1 MNMYEL
7 FYWTTPNG
15 HKITMFLE
23 EAGVE
28 YKIVPVNIG
37 KGEQFE
43 SDFLKISP
51 NNRIPALIDH
61 QPDDVDEPVALF
73 ESGAILLYLADKH
86 ECLIPK
92 DVKGRADV
100 LQWLFWQM
108 ANLGPM
114 GGQNHHF
121 VTYLD
126 EKIDYAVTRYV
137 NEVSRLY
144 AVLDH
149 QLESNEYIC
158 GEYSI
163 ADMASYPWVVPHK
176 RQLQKIQKFPNL
188 QRWFEQV
195 RERPATVRAYEVA
208 KEVNPNPA
216 QMSEAEKKVLF
227 GQDASTLQRL
237 RQSKD

>member
-1 MNMYEL
+1 MYEL
-7 FYWTTPNG
+7 LYWTTPNG

-23 EAGVE
+23 EVDAD
-28 YKIVPVNIG
+28 YKVVPINIG
-37 KGEQFE
+37 KGEQFAPE
-43 SDFLKISP
+43 FLKVSP

-61 QPDDVDEPVALF
+61 SPNSDAGSISLF
-73 ESGAILLYLADKH
+73 ESGAILLYLAEKH
-86 ECLIPK
+86 EQFIPT
-92 DVKGRADV
+92 DSAGRANV

-126 EKIDYAVTRYV
+126 YEIEYAINRYV

-149 QLESNEYIC
+149 QLESSEYIC
-158 GEYSI
+158 GDYSI

-176 RQLQKIQKFPNL
+176 RQLQEIEKFTNL
-188 QRWFEQV
+188 HRWFEQV
-195 RERPATVRAYEVA
+195 RNRPATIRAYEVA
-208 KEVNPNPA
+208 KDINPNPG
-216 QMSEAEKKVLF
+216 QMSEEEKKILF
-227 GQDASTLQRL
+227 QQDASTLQSL
-237 RQSKD
+237 RSGNN

>member
-1 MNMYEL
+1 MYEL
-7 FYWTTPNG
+7 LYWTTPNG

-23 EAGVE
+23 EVDAD
-28 YKIVPVNIG
+28 YKVVPINIG
-37 KGEQFE
+37 KGDQFAPE
-43 SDFLKISP
+43 FLKVSP

-61 QPDDVDEPVALF
+61 SPDSDAGSISLF
-73 ESGAILLYLADKH
+73 ESGAILLYLAEKH
-86 ECLIPK
+86 EQFIPT
-92 DVKGRADV
+92 DSAGRANV

-126 EKIDYAVTRYV
+126 YEIEYAINRYV

-149 QLESNEYIC
+149 QLESSEYIC
-158 GEYSI
+158 GDYSI

-176 RQLQKIQKFPNL
+176 RQLQEIEKFTNL
-188 QRWFEQV
+188 HRWFEQV
-195 RERPATVRAYEVA
+195 RNRPATLRAYEVA
-208 KEVNPNPA
+208 KDINPNPG
-216 QMSEAEKKVLF
+216 QMSEEEKKILF
-227 GQDASTLQRL
+227 QQDASTLQSL
-237 RQSKD
+237 RSSNN

>member
-1 MNMYEL
+1 MYEL
-7 FYWTTPNG
+7 LYWTTPNG

-23 EAGVE
+23 EVDAD
-28 YKIVPVNIG
+28 YKVVPINIG
-37 KGEQFE
+37 KGEQFAP
-43 SDFLKISP
+43 DFLKVSP

-61 QPDDVDEPVALF
+61 SPNSDAGSISLF
-73 ESGAILLYLADKH
+73 ESGAILLYLAEKH
-86 ECLIPK
+86 EQFIPT
-92 DVKGRADV
+92 DSAGRANV

-126 EKIDYAVTRYV
+126 YEIEYAINRYV

-158 GEYSI
+158 GDYSI

-176 RQLQKIQKFPNL
+176 RQLQEIEKFTNL
-188 QRWFEQV
+188 HRWFEQV
-195 RERPATVRAYEVA
+195 RNRPATIRAYEVA
-208 KEVNPNPA
+208 KDINPNPG
-216 QMSEAEKKVLF
+216 QMSEEEKKILF
-227 GQDASTLQRL
+227 QQDASTLQSL
-237 RQSKD
+237 RSGNN

>member
-1 MNMYEL
+1 MYEL
-7 FYWTTPNG
+7 LYWTTPNG

-23 EAGVE
+23 EVDAD
-28 YKIVPVNIG
+28 YKVVPINIG
-37 KGEQFE
+37 KGEQFAPE
-43 SDFLKISP
+43 FLKVSP

-61 QPDDVDEPVALF
+61 SPDSDAGSISLF
-73 ESGAILLYLADKH
+73 ESGAILLYLAEKH
-86 ECLIPK
+86 EQFIPT
-92 DVKGRADV
+92 DSAGRANV

-126 EKIDYAVTRYV
+126 YEIEYAINRYV

-149 QLESNEYIC
+149 QLESSEYIC
-158 GEYSI
+158 GDYSI

-176 RQLQKIQKFPNL
+176 RQLQEIEKFTNL
-188 QRWFEQV
+188 HRWFEQV
-195 RERPATVRAYEVA
+195 RNRPATIRAYEVA
-208 KEVNPNPA
+208 KDINPNPG
-216 QMSEAEKKVLF
+216 QMSEEEKKILF
-227 GQDASTLQRL
+227 QQDASTLQSL
-237 RQSKD
+237 RSGNN

>member
-1 MNMYEL
+1 MYEL
-7 FYWTTPNG
+7 LYWTTPNG

-23 EAGVE
+23 EVDAD
-28 YKIVPVNIG
+28 YKVVPINIG
-37 KGEQFE
+37 KGEQFAPE
-43 SDFLKISP
+43 FLKVSP

-61 QPDDVDEPVALF
+61 SPNSDAGSISLF
-73 ESGAILLYLADKH
+73 ESGAILLYLAEKH
-86 ECLIPK
+86 EQFIPT
-92 DVKGRADV
+92 DSAGRANV

-126 EKIDYAVTRYV
+126 YEIEYAINRYV

-149 QLESNEYIC
+149 QLESSEYIC

-176 RQLQKIQKFPNL
+176 RQLQEIEKFTNL
-188 QRWFEQV
+188 HRWFEQV
-195 RERPATVRAYEVA
+195 RNRPATIRAYEVA
-208 KEVNPNPA
+208 KDINPNPG
-216 QMSEAEKKVLF
+216 QMSEEEKKILF
-227 GQDASTLQRL
+227 QQDASTLQSL
-237 RQSKD
+237 RSGNN

>member
-1 MNMYEL
+1 MYEL

-15 HKITMFLE
+15 HKITMLLE
-23 EAGVE
+23 ELDLE
-28 YKIVPVNIG
+28 YKVVPVNIG
-37 KGEQFE
+37 KGDQFE
-43 SDFLKISP
+43 ADFLKISP
-51 NNRIPALIDH
+51 NNRIPAMIDH
-61 QPDDVDEPVALF
+61 NPYEAEGDVAIF

-86 ECLIPK
+86 SQFIPK
-92 DVKGRADV
+92 DTAGRANV

-126 EKIDYAVTRYV
+126 EPIEYAVNRYV

-149 QLESNEYIC
+149 QLKDNEYIC

-176 RQLQKIQKFPNL
+176 RQLQKIDEFPNL
-188 QRWFEQV
+188 YRWFKTV
-195 RERPATVRAYEVA
+195 RNRPATERAYEVA
-208 KEVNPNPA
+208 KRINPNPA
-216 QMSEAEKKVLF
+216 QMSEEEKKILF
-227 GQDASTLQRL
+227 GQDASTLQKL
-237 RQSKD
+237 RKEN

>member
-1 MNMYEL
+1 MYEL
-7 FYWTTPNG
+7 LYWTTPNG

-23 EAGVE
+23 EIGADYEVTP
-28 YKIVPVNIG
+28 INIG
-37 KGEQFE
+37 KGEQFNT
-43 SDFLKISP
+43 DFLKVSP
-51 NNRIPALIDH
+51 NNRIPALIDRA
-61 QPDDVDEPVALF
+61 PGADEGPISLF

-86 ECLIPK
+86 GRFIPK
-92 DVKGRADV
+92 DAAGRANV

-126 EKIDYAVTRYV
+126 EPIEYAVNRYV

-149 QLESNEYIC
+149 QLEHNQYIC
-158 GEYSI
+158 GDYSI
-163 ADMASYPWVVPHK
+163 ADMASYPWIVPHK
-176 RQLQKIQKFPNL
+176 RQLQKIENFPNL
-188 QRWFEQV
+188 LRWFEEV
-195 RERPATVRAYEVA
+195 RSRPATVKAYDVA
-208 KEVNPNPA
+208 KRVNPNPG

-227 GQDASTLQRL
+227 GQDASTLTRL
-237 RQSKD
+237 RDN

>member
-1 MNMYEL
+1 MYEL

-23 EAGVE
+23 ELDLE
-28 YKIVPVNIG
+28 YKVVPINIG
-37 KGEQFE
+37 KGDQFE
-43 SDFLKISP
+43 ADFLKNSP

-61 QPDDVDEPVALF
+61 EPDESEGNVAIF

-86 ECLIPK
+86 NQFIPK
-92 DVKGRADV
+92 DTSGRANV

-126 EKIDYAVTRYV
+126 EPIEYAVNRYV

-149 QLESNEYIC
+149 QLKDNEYIC

-176 RQLQKIQKFPNL
+176 RQLQKIENFPNL
-188 QRWFEQV
+188 YRWFETV
-195 RERPATVRAYEVA
+195 RGRPATERAYEVA
-208 KEVNPNPA
+208 KRINPNPT
-216 QMSEAEKKVLF
+216 QMSEEEKKILF
-227 GQDASTLQRL
+227 GQDANTLQKL
-237 RQSKD
+237 RKDN

>member
-1 MNMYEL
+1 MYEL
-7 FYWTTPNG
+7 LYWTTPNG

-23 EAGVE
+23 EIGAD
-28 YKIVPVNIG
+28 YKVVPINIG
-37 KGEQFE
+37 KGDQFDP
-43 SDFLKISP
+43 DFLKISP
-51 NNRIPALIDH
+51 NNRIPALIDRKP
-61 QPDDVDEPVALF
+61 QAADGDVTLF
-73 ESGAILLYLADKH
+73 ESGAILLYLAEKH
-86 ECLIPK
+86 GQFIPE
-92 DVKGRADV
+92 DTAGRANV

-126 EKIDYAVTRYV
+126 YEIEYAVNRYV

-163 ADMASYPWVVPHK
+163 ADMASYPWVAPHK
-176 RQLQKIQKFPNL
+176 RQLQNIENFPNL
-188 QRWFEQV
+188 VRWFETV
-195 RERPATVRAYEVA
+195 RNRPATVRAYDVA
-208 KEVNPNPA
+208 KEVNPNPSE
-216 QMSEAEKKVLF
+216 MSEEEKKILF
-227 GQDASTLQRL
+227 QQDASTLQKL
-237 RQSKD
+237 REN

>member
-1 MNMYEL
+1 MYEL
-7 FYWTTPNG
+7 LYWTTPNG

-23 EAGVE
+23 EVDAD
-28 YKIVPVNIG
+28 YKVVPINIG
-37 KGEQFE
+37 KGEQFAP
-43 SDFLKISP
+43 DFLKVSP

-61 QPDDVDEPVALF
+61 SPNSDAESISLF
-73 ESGAILLYLADKH
+73 ESGAILLYLAEKH
-86 ECLIPK
+86 ERFIPT
-92 DVKGRADV
+92 DSAGRANV

-126 EKIDYAVTRYV
+126 YEIEYAINRYV

-158 GEYSI
+158 GDYSI

-176 RQLQKIQKFPNL
+176 RQLQEIEKFANL
-188 QRWFEQV
+188 HRWFEQV
-195 RERPATVRAYEVA
+195 RNRPATIRAYEVA
-208 KEVNPNPA
+208 KDINPNPG
-216 QMSEAEKKVLF
+216 QMSEEEKKILF
-227 GQDASTLQRL
+227 QQDASTLQSL
-237 RQSKD
+237 RSGNN

>member
-1 MNMYEL
+1 MYEL
-7 FYWTTPNG
+7 LYWTTPNG
-15 HKITMFLE
+15 HKVTMFLE
-23 EAGVE
+23 EVSAD
-28 YKIVPVNIG
+28 YKIAPINIG
-37 KGEQFE
+37 KGEQFAPE
-43 SDFLKISP
+43 FLEVSP

-61 QPDDVDEPVALF
+61 SPNSDAERISLF
-73 ESGAILLYLADKH
+73 ESGAILLYLAEKH
-86 ECLIPK
+86 EQFIPS
-92 DVKGRADV
+92 DSAGRANV

-126 EKIDYAVTRYV
+126 EEIEYAIKRYV

-176 RQLQKIQKFPNL
+176 RQLQKIDQFPNL

-195 RERPATVRAYEVA
+195 RNRPATVRAYEVA
-208 KEVNPNPA
+208 EKVNPNPG
-216 QMSEAEKKVLF
+216 QMSAEEKKILF
-227 GQDASTLQRL
+227 QQDASTLQKL
-237 RQSKD
+237 RDSS